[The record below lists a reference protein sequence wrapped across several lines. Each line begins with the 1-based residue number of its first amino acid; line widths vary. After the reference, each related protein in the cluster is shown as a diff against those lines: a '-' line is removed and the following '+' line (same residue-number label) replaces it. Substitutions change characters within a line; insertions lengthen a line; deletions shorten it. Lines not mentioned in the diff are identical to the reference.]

1 MRLELP
7 SQLNIR
13 DLWLKRLSN
22 LLRSHS
28 SYMDTPMSK
37 VKSVRPQSLE
47 PQRSTVTS
55 SEFLEAEEGGT
66 TKAGGI
72 WRGFLGKV
80 DLEALKDE

>member
-1 MRLELP
+1 
-7 SQLNIR
+7 
-13 DLWLKRLSN
+13 
-22 LLRSHS
+22 
-28 SYMDTPMSK
+28 MSK

-80 DLEALKDE
+80 DLQALKDE